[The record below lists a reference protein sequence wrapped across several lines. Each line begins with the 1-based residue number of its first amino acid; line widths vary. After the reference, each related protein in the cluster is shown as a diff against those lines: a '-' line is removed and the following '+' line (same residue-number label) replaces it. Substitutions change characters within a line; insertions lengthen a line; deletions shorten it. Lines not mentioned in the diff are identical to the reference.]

1 MQIKHKYKD
10 AIITVFITIIFWVI
24 VVINYYWIEDYLGT
38 RFEPTF
44 IVMIGMLVAGTMY
57 LNTYLSETYLSE
69 TYKDF
74 IENNNDNELIKLK
87 ERLDNLS
94 DEMSNSNLNI
104 EQEKKIIDLLKERI
118 LSDTSIDIYNELKQN
133 ISTSIDLEIKSRISN
148 NFNKMTERLQREIYT
163 LEKRAKVNLIIG
175 SITAI
180 IGIFSFVYFIMQNI
194 TSSQEDY
201 DFLTEFLPRLSLVLV
216 IEIFAY
222 FFLNLY
228 KSSLSEI
235 KYFHNELTNIEYR
248 FIAMEE
254 TVLNND
260 KTTLK
265 VIIREFLKIERNFL
279 LKKGQSTVYLED
291 RKNSI
296 NEHKNIVE
304 TLTKIIKKQEA

>member
-10 AIITVFITIIFWVI
+10 VIITVFITIIFWVI

-57 LNTYLSETYLSE
+57 LNTYLSE

-194 TSSQEDY
+194 TSSQKDY
-201 DFLTEFLPRLSLVLV
+201 DFLIEFLPRLSLVLV

-265 VIIREFLKIERNFL
+265 IIIREFLKIERNFL

-291 RKNSI
+291 RKNTI

>member
-1 MQIKHKYKD
+1 MQRKHKYTNV
-10 AIITVFITIIFWVI
+10 ITTALLTIILSVSTFWMREYFMI
-24 VVINYYWIEDYLGT
+24 RID
-38 RFEPTF
+38 PTF
-44 IVMIGMLVAGTMY
+44 IVMIGTLLAGTMY
-57 LNTYLSETYLSE
+57 LNTYLSETN
-69 TYKDF
+69 KGF
-74 IENNNDNELIKLK
+74 IENNNDNELIKMK
-87 ERLDNLS
+87 EKLDNLS
-94 DEMSNSNLNI
+94 NEMSNSNLDI

-148 NFNKMTERLQREIYT
+148 NFNKMAERLQREIYA
-163 LEKRAKVNLIIG
+163 LERRAKVNLMIG

-265 VIIREFLKIERNFL
+265 IIIREFLKIERNFL